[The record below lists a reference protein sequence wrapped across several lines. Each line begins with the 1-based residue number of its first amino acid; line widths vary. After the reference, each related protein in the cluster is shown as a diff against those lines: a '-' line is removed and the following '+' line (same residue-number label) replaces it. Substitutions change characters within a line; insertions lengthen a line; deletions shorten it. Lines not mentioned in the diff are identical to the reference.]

1 MGKGKKRK
9 IESNHSKGEDE
20 NVFNLPA
27 KHLAK
32 SHIRS
37 NEKRLIV
44 ILDGAQLETVK
55 VNILIFTYNHT
66 LDVLENLPVFNGL
79 CFSGGKFV

>member
-9 IESNHSKGEDE
+9 VETNKGEDE
-20 NVFNLPA
+20 NVFNLPP

-32 SHIRS
+32 SHIS
-37 NEKRLIV
+37 SHEKRLII

-55 VNILIFTYNHT
+55 VT
-66 LDVLENLPVFNGL
+66 
-79 CFSGGKFV
+79 

>member
-9 IESNHSKGEDE
+9 VESSNKGEDE
-20 NVFNLPA
+20 NVFNLPP

-32 SHIRS
+32 SHIS
-37 NEKRLIV
+37 ANEKRLIV

-55 VNILIFTYNHT
+55 VNFKTK
-66 LDVLENLPVFNGL
+66 D
-79 CFSGGKFV
+79 

>member
-9 IESNHSKGEDE
+9 VESCKGEDE
-20 NVFNLPA
+20 NVFNLPP

-44 ILDGAQLETVK
+44 VLDGAQLETVK
-55 VNILIFTYNHT
+55 VN
-66 LDVLENLPVFNGL
+66 
-79 CFSGGKFV
+79 FSTVN